1 MTQNSKTGAAFIAGG
16 FGAVGDASVWIQIQ
30 SFDKFTLDTVLS
42 GERWEILGL
51 DQSDNAN
58 VIKLAYRRLAR
69 QYHSDVNSSASQ
81 KL

>member
-1 MTQNSKTGAAFIAGG
+1 M
-16 FGAVGDASVWIQIQ
+16 
-30 SFDKFTLDTVLS
+30 LS
-42 GERWEILGL
+42 GEWWEILGV

-58 VIKLAYRRLAR
+58 FVKLAYRRLAR